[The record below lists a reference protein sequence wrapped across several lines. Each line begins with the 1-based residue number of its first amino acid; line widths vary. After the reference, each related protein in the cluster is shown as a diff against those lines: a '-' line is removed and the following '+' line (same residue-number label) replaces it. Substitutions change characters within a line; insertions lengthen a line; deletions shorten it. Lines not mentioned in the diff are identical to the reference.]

1 MDKRHIVIFDG
12 VCNFCNGAVNFIIY
26 RDPNV
31 RFVFTPMQSDIG
43 QKLIEENDA
52 SMMGEDTFLLVKNG
66 QCYERTDAALEIT
79 KDLTGFWYVFRV
91 LKILPKPF
99 RDFFYRLFARN
110 RYALFGR
117 RDSCMLPTENIRE
130 RFLE

>member
-1 MDKRHIVIFDG
+1 MNCYNDWAEKF
-12 VCNFCNGAVNFIIY
+12 
-26 RDPNV
+26 
-31 RFVFTPMQSDIG
+31 SDRAIDHFG
-43 QKLIEENDA
+43 RLTEPKKLIEENDA